1 MSRSQP
7 YQPSLLRF
15 LHGIN
20 AILVIGALITGF
32 WVYDTFDGRFGRIAL
47 PRVNDIIGIHGTIAL
62 TFWLFAPLFV
72 IYSLWLGRKRLVQKE
87 SIANLSKVGQP
98 IWWISLQRLIN
109 TAMLVAIFFAFGTG
123 KLMDESWLP
132 SGDLTQVA
140 YALHLIAWAV
150 MLVGLALHLLMSV
163 KVGGLPLLLSMTS
176 LKVRTEDH
184 PKLWWQQ
191 IRNRR

>member
-132 SGDLTQVA
+132 TGDLTQVA
-140 YALHLIAWAV
+140 YVLHLIAWAV
-150 MLVGLALHLLMSV
+150 MLVCLALHLLMSV
-163 KVGGLPLLLSMTS
+163 KVGGLPLLLSMAN
-176 LKVRTEDH
+176 LKVRTDDH